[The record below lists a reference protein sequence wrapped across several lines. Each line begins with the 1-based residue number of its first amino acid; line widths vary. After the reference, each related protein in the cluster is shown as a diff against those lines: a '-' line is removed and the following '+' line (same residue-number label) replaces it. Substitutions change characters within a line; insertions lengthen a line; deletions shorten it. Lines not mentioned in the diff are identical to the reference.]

1 MCRSKHVEQ
10 LRDTRIINSTT
21 RSHLVVYFYK
31 IYIMMHGSMNID
43 FPYATFKISYFLQQP
58 IFLFTSVRSLHSFYL
73 FLSLLSAVRFSNQWH
88 TFVKGKFFHHRAC
101 ELFVTF
107 DRHVLTA
114 VRNFIAESIHCRRI
128 SCRYSLRQC
137 H

>member
-1 MCRSKHVEQ
+1 VSRSKHVEQ
-10 LRDTRIINSTT
+10 LRNIGIINSTT
-21 RSHLVVYFYK
+21 RLHLVGYLYM
-31 IYIMMHGSMNID
+31 IYIMMHESMIIKL
-43 FPYATFKISYFLQQP
+43 PYVTFKISYILQQP
-58 IFLFTSVRSLHSFYL
+58 IFLFTSVRSLYFFYL
-73 FLSLLSAVRFSNQWH
+73 LLSLLSAIRFSNQCH
-88 TFVKGKFFHHRAC
+88 TFVKRKFFHHHAC

-128 SCRYSLRQC
+128 SCRYTHRQC